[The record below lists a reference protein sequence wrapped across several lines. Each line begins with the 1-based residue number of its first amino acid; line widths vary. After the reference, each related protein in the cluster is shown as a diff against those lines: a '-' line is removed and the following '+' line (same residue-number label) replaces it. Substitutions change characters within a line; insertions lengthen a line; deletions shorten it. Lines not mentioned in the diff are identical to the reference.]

1 MEYNSKEIMQLT
13 NPYEVLSKHDLAP
26 YQPILDSLAT
36 KDKIT
41 LAVKMVS
48 GCPKD
53 KLKEF
58 KLKFNALN
66 TFAANEEETFYSVLQ
81 GAYQVKSIMCA
92 ALNDNNKNPHRFL
105 LEEFN
110 PDLLNRFSE
119 LALSTIGFNTAFL
132 AEQMAL
138 STPAEQRN
146 KVASN
151 TEMVFSGS
159 DLAQKI
165 NQAFTLRRN
174 IENQLL
180 GDLPEQF
187 FTSPDF
193 NPRLYPLFSNL
204 FDIVEGQIEAI
215 GLKLS
220 QLSDVKTKE
229 KVIECIDQLHTE
241 GHDEVNPFKRIA
253 DVMHPPRISD
263 KVSASNNPNTLFG
276 DSKQQKQKSK
286 SDDKEY
292 KNVPCCTIL

>member
-13 NPYEVLSKHDLAP
+13 NPYEVLGKHDLAP
-26 YQPILDSLAT
+26 YQPIFDSLSSE
-36 KDKIT
+36 DKIT

-48 GCPKD
+48 GCPENQ
-53 KLKEF
+53 LKEF
-58 KLKFNALN
+58 RRKFNALN
-66 TFAANEEETFYSVLQ
+66 TFIHEEETFYSVLQ
-81 GAYQVKSIMCA
+81 GAHQVKSIISA
-92 ALNDNNKNPHRFL
+92 ALNDNNRNPHQFL

-119 LALSTIGFNTAFL
+119 LALSTISFNTAFL

-138 STPAEQRN
+138 STPAEQRS
-146 KVASN
+146 KVARN
-151 TEMVFSGS
+151 AELVFSES

-165 NQAFTLRRN
+165 NQAFTLRRD
-174 IENQLL
+174 IENLLL
-180 GDLPEQF
+180 GELPEQF
-187 FTSPDF
+187 FTSADF

-204 FDIVEGQIEAI
+204 FDIIENQIEAI

-253 DVMHPPRISD
+253 DVMQKPRISD
-263 KVSASNNPNTLFG
+263 KVSAVNNPNKLFG
-276 DSKQQKQKSK
+276 DSKQQKSK
-286 SDDKEY
+286 PDDKEY